1 MVEIQR
7 IHYLDELNKWKDNPD
22 IVKVILGVR
31 RAGKSVIMRQFMKQ
45 IEEASLDSSDVFFA
59 NFESSDYDGILDY
72 KDLNLLIS
80 KRLSK
85 TRRTYVFLDEVQRVD
100 GWERSVNSLM
110 VDYDADIYITGSNA
124 YLLSSELST
133 FLSGRYVEIPVLPFS
148 FAEFLTR
155 YPPTVEID
163 RNSRFQQYLRTGGF
177 PITNPDMGDTYNYI
191 ILEGVYNTVLV
202 KDSATRVG
210 IRDLAGLERIVRFL
224 MDNAGNISNIDNI
237 AKATGLTKRTV
248 DKYIGTLIDAF
259 LFYKVERFDVVG
271 KKLLNSHEKYY
282 PVDVG
287 LARAVL
293 GRGISDI
300 SRPLEN
306 IVFIE
311 LIRRGYRVRVG
322 SFRDREVDFT
332 AEKNGSVEYY
342 QVCLTMLDDKTF
354 EREVRSMKSIDDNYP
369 KTVLSLDQ
377 ILREMPDG
385 LRHRN
390 VVEWLLESWSARG
403 R

>member
-7 IHYLDELNKWKDNPD
+7 IQYLDELNKWKDNPD

-45 IEEASLDSSDVFFA
+45 IEEVSLDSDVFFA
-59 NFESSDYDGILDY
+59 NFESSDYDGIFDY

-85 TRRTYVFLDEVQRVD
+85 TRRTYVFLDEVQRVE

-133 FLSGRYVEIPVLPFS
+133 FLSGRYVEIPVFPFS
-148 FAEFLTR
+148 FAEFLIR
-155 YPPTVEID
+155 YPPTAEID
-163 RNSRFQQYLRTGGF
+163 RNSRFHQYLRTGGF

-202 KDSATRVG
+202 KDSATRAG
-210 IRDLAGLERIVRFL
+210 IRDLAGLDHIARFL

-248 DKYIGTLIDAF
+248 DKYIGTLTDAF

-293 GRGISDI
+293 DRGISDI

-306 IVFIE
+306 IVFTE

-390 VVEWLLESWSARG
+390 VVEWLLEPWSA
-403 R
+403 

>member
-155 YPPTVEID
+155 YPPTAEID

-237 AKATGLTKRTV
+237 AKTTGLTKRTV